1 MTNHQVFNDSI
12 DREKTFDE
20 DNPAVEEDGIA
31 FFINKTSKEA
41 KSIKSYWNEDHVVR
55 IFFIIN
61 NILKQIFFKYVFC
74 SQKKTFTAF

>member
-1 MTNHQVFNDSI
+1 MTNHKVFNDSI
-12 DREKTFDE
+12 DREETFDE

-55 IFFIIN
+55 IFFYY
-61 NILKQIFFKYVFC
+61 KQHFKTNFF
-74 SQKKTFTAF
+74 